1 MKTSVFLK
9 NTCETCTLVG
19 PLVEK
24 YVETDAL
31 EIYFQGDSFFSSNVP
46 VIQDLDLAFS
56 WKAAISI
63 VPTLIRTDD
72 LGSEI
77 ERVEGWDADKWAELL
92 SIRVPDDFPKFKP
105 GCASDTLAPGM
116 EQKLAALFDK
126 SILKSRE
133 ISISSDEDGIEACYD
148 RSWSDG
154 LPVVPPTKERVLKM
168 LSGTDRDPSEVLGRV
183 PPNLV
188 ECTVEKVAVN
198 AVLAGCLPEYMRV
211 VVASVEAALED
222 EFCMHGLLATTYF
235 SGPLIIVNG
244 PVVQEIGMNAHGN
257 ALGQGN
263 RANATI
269 GRALQLVIRNIGGG
283 KPQGVDRA
291 AFGTP
296 GKLGFCFAEDEAGSC
311 WESLAEEKGFGSNE
325 STVTLFAADGVQA
338 IVDQKSR
345 DPESLART
353 FASALKSVGHPKL
366 ALASDAIL
374 VISPEHE
381 RVFRLAGWSKVDL
394 KASLNKLL
402 FMPGKELVEGAGG
415 IAEGLPAKFRTRSVP
430 KFRDGGLMIVRAG
443 GKAGMFSA
451 IIPGWGASGKLGS
464 VPVTRKIL

>member
-1 MKTSVFLK
+1 
-9 NTCETCTLVG
+9 
-19 PLVEK
+19 
-24 YVETDAL
+24 
-31 EIYFQGDSFFSSNVP
+31 
-46 VIQDLDLAFS
+46 
-56 WKAAISI
+56 
-63 VPTLIRTDD
+63 
-72 LGSEI
+72 
-77 ERVEGWDADKWAELL
+77 
-92 SIRVPDDFPKFKP
+92 
-105 GCASDTLAPGM
+105 
-116 EQKLAALFDK
+116 
-126 SILKSRE
+126 
-133 ISISSDEDGIEACYD
+133 
-148 RSWSDG
+148 
-154 LPVVPPTKERVLKM
+154 VPPTKERVLKM
-168 LSGTDRDPSEVLGRV
+168 LSGTDRSPSEVLGIV

-211 VVASVEAALED
+211 VLASVEAALED

-257 ALGQGN
+257 VLGQGN

-269 GRALQLVIRNIGGG
+269 GRALQLVIRNTGGG

-394 KASLNKLL
+394 KESLNKLL
-402 FMPGKELVEGAGG
+402 LMPGKEMVEGAGG
-415 IAEGLPAKFRTRSVP
+415 IAEGLPAKFSTRSVP

-451 IIPGWGASGKLGS
+451 IIPGWGASGKVGS

>member
-1 MKTSVFLK
+1 
-9 NTCETCTLVG
+9 LVG

-154 LPVVPPTKERVLKM
+154 LPVVP
-168 LSGTDRDPSEVLGRV
+168 
-183 PPNLV
+183 
-188 ECTVEKVAVN
+188 
-198 AVLAGCLPEYMRV
+198 
-211 VVASVEAALED
+211 
-222 EFCMHGLLATTYF
+222 
-235 SGPLIIVNG
+235 
-244 PVVQEIGMNAHGN
+244 
-257 ALGQGN
+257 
-263 RANATI
+263 
-269 GRALQLVIRNIGGG
+269 
-283 KPQGVDRA
+283 
-291 AFGTP
+291 
-296 GKLGFCFAEDEAGSC
+296 
-311 WESLAEEKGFGSNE
+311 
-325 STVTLFAADGVQA
+325 
-338 IVDQKSR
+338 
-345 DPESLART
+345 
-353 FASALKSVGHPKL
+353 
-366 ALASDAIL
+366 
-374 VISPEHE
+374 
-381 RVFRLAGWSKVDL
+381 
-394 KASLNKLL
+394 
-402 FMPGKELVEGAGG
+402 
-415 IAEGLPAKFRTRSVP
+415 
-430 KFRDGGLMIVRAG
+430 
-443 GKAGMFSA
+443 
-451 IIPGWGASGKLGS
+451 
-464 VPVTRKIL
+464 